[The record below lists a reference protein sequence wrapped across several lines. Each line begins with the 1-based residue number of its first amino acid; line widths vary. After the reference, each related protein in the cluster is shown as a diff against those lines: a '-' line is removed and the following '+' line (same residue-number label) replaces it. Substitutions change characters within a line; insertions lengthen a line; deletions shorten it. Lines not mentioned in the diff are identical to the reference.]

1 MVLPII
7 VLGNETTLAA
17 SDQVSAKE
25 FLKLRRVGLGRI
37 QCVGQRQ
44 STLVFNAK
52 VTNQCKSLRSCKGD
66 GIPRTV
72 LVEQWR
78 SALGLSRLLVP
89 CSLDSVPRSKRLE
102 QLTAVVNRSQSSAT
116 LLADCEWMLRAYLR
130 QQWSILNSVQRFE
143 IRCTADEF
151 DDSLPVVGEG
161 RLSIPAAALAT

>member
-1 MVLPII
+1 MGLRGFRGSRRTLAEGGQRIRVRGGPAGGQHWSNAIGNAAMVLPII

-116 LLADCEWMLRAYLR
+116 LLADCEWMLRAYLG
-130 QQWSILNSVQRFE
+130 L
-143 IRCTADEF
+143 
-151 DDSLPVVGEG
+151 
-161 RLSIPAAALAT
+161 